1 MTIGFWTPEKVS
13 TLEERWL
20 AGYTSAEIG
29 AEIGASKNAVIGKAR
44 RLGLP
49 SRLQEDFVQRGRAYK
64 RDASLPPPS
73 APTKIERPVKAKTI
87 KKRLSETPLPPEK
100 EPVFK
105 TVMEAVLE
113 LKSGACRW
121 PYGEPHQNK
130 LAFCG
135 EPTFE
140 KYPYCLRHC
149 YHSYANFEEIQAK
162 KAEKNE
168 HRR

>member
-1 MTIGFWTPEKVS
+1 MTTILFWTPDREKI
-13 TLEERWL
+13 LRELWDK
-20 AGYTSAEIG
+20 GISASEIG
-29 AEIGASKNAVIGKAR
+29 RRIKVSKNAVIGKAR
-44 RLGLP
+44 RM
-49 SRLQEDFVQRGRAYK
+49 RLQSRGTKPYVVVRK
-64 RDASLPPPS
+64 KPEPPP
-73 APTKIERPVKAKTI
+73 PPPPPK
-87 KKRLSETPLPPEK
+87 LPPEK
-100 EPVFK
+100 VPELK
-105 TVMEAVLE
+105 TVIEAVM
-113 LKSGACRW
+113 GVGRNTCRW
-121 PYGEPHQNK
+121 PYGEPYQNK